1 MVFLFV
7 RSMTTRSVSCGYINC
22 ACASACFSMLRERG
36 RTSKMRA
43 TSSFSVRGVN
53 SLVQVGPG
61 QLQFFKYGGRV
72 FAVSSTYIS

>member
-1 MVFLFV
+1 MHGFPFCEIDDDDECFVWLLCLCVCVF
-7 RSMTTRSVSCGYINC
+7 
-22 ACASACFSMLRERG
+22 FSMLRERG

-61 QLQFFKYGGRV
+61 HLQFFKYGGRV
-72 FAVSSTYIS
+72 FAVSSTCIS